1 MTECNMLN
9 FLFEIGIVLLLFS
22 LFKRNKGTFFFMK
35 FSILIIAI
43 PVLFVC
49 SFFYLGTE
57 ETLQEAMPG
66 IAIWRCAFILLAS
79 LLLLGLST
87 LISHLSFRNLFN
99 KEQKRKILMIESIVY
114 LVLSIGFMATWI
126 YDVFWSISRLV
137 YLCGKSTVFLWF
149 RMWVR
154 EQRGDKIGC
163 AHLVRSR
170 GAAAKPRNRALWGRS
185 IVFLLAPICKR
196 ACMGANKKTI
206 ATVVTTVSRLGGEDK
221 TFDIIP
227 CEIVQHNK

>member
-1 MTECNMLN
+1 MTECDMLN

-126 YDVFWSISRLV
+126 YDVF
-137 YLCGKSTVFLWF
+137 
-149 RMWVR
+149 
-154 EQRGDKIGC
+154 
-163 AHLVRSR
+163 
-170 GAAAKPRNRALWGRS
+170 
-185 IVFLLAPICKR
+185 
-196 ACMGANKKTI
+196 
-206 ATVVTTVSRLGGEDK
+206 
-221 TFDIIP
+221 
-227 CEIVQHNK
+227 

>member
-43 PVLFVC
+43 PVFFVC

-126 YDVFWSISRLV
+126 YDVFWSISRLI
-137 YLCGKSTVFLWF
+137 YLCGKSTAFLSL
-149 RMWVR
+149 
-154 EQRGDKIGC
+154 GC
-163 AHLVRSR
+163 LA
-170 GAAAKPRNRALWGRS
+170 NNCQIS
-185 IVFLLAPICKR
+185 INSWISLP
-196 ACMGANKKTI
+196 
-206 ATVVTTVSRLGGEDK
+206 
-221 TFDIIP
+221 
-227 CEIVQHNK
+227 

>member
-99 KEQKRKILMIESIVY
+99 KEQKRKILIIESIVY

-126 YDVFWSISRLV
+126 YDVFWSITRLTNL
-137 YLCGKSTVFLWF
+137 YQNDKTLDGYYRLMNTNASKRAQCQVFLNIAE
-149 RMWVR
+149 R
-154 EQRGDKIGC
+154 EHWR
-163 AHLVRSR
+163 RS
-170 GAAAKPRNRALWGRS
+170 
-185 IVFLLAPICKR
+185 
-196 ACMGANKKTI
+196 
-206 ATVVTTVSRLGGEDK
+206 
-221 TFDIIP
+221 
-227 CEIVQHNK
+227 Q

>member
-1 MTECNMLN
+1 MLN
-9 FLFEIGIVLLLFS
+9 FFFEIGIVLLLFS

-57 ETLQEAMPG
+57 ETLKEAMPG

-126 YDVFWSISRLV
+126 YDVFWSISRLIL
-137 YLCGKSTVFLWF
+137 LCGKSAA
-149 RMWVR
+149 
-154 EQRGDKIGC
+154 C
-163 AHLVRSR
+163 ALKRRDLQFSCNDDGLVKAWISR
-170 GAAAKPRNRALWGRS
+170 LNPSDLAAAA
-185 IVFLLAPICKR
+185 
-196 ACMGANKKTI
+196 
-206 ATVVTTVSRLGGEDK
+206 GE
-221 TFDIIP
+221 
-227 CEIVQHNK
+227 

>member
-126 YDVFWSISRLV
+126 YDVFWSISRLGNFSKIIK
-137 YLCGKSTVFLWF
+137 LRTSANASWIIKSWLNERIAMLAWALPSENDLSKST
-149 RMWVR
+149 
-154 EQRGDKIGC
+154 K
-163 AHLVRSR
+163 
-170 GAAAKPRNRALWGRS
+170 K
-185 IVFLLAPICKR
+185 KR
-196 ACMGANKKTI
+196 K
-206 ATVVTTVSRLGGEDK
+206 
-221 TFDIIP
+221 
-227 CEIVQHNK
+227 

>member
-126 YDVFWSISRLV
+126 YDVFWSISRLI
-137 YLCGKSTVFLWF
+137 YLCGKSTVFFHGLMNHLILKREHYCQTKGALDMGLIWYTSFSLVHYWF
-149 RMWVR
+149 CL
-154 EQRGDKIGC
+154 E
-163 AHLVRSR
+163 
-170 GAAAKPRNRALWGRS
+170 
-185 IVFLLAPICKR
+185 
-196 ACMGANKKTI
+196 
-206 ATVVTTVSRLGGEDK
+206 
-221 TFDIIP
+221 
-227 CEIVQHNK
+227 

>member
-126 YDVFWSISRLV
+126 YDVFWSISRLGNFSKIIK
-137 YLCGKSTVFLWF
+137 LRTSANASWIICHRKSWANRIIISIFAWND
-149 RMWVR
+149 RMQYAKLFIWNR
-154 EQRGDKIGC
+154 Y
-163 AHLVRSR
+163 RS
-170 GAAAKPRNRALWGRS
+170 AS
-185 IVFLLAPICKR
+185 FF
-196 ACMGANKKTI
+196 
-206 ATVVTTVSRLGGEDK
+206 S
-221 TFDIIP
+221 F
-227 CEIVQHNK
+227 

>member
-126 YDVFWSISRLV
+126 YDVFWSISRLI
-137 YLCGKSTVFLWF
+137 YLCQRKSTAFIFWYSPST
-149 RMWVR
+149 
-154 EQRGDKIGC
+154 GSKPP
-163 AHLVRSR
+163 SR
-170 GAAAKPRNRALWGRS
+170 KAR
-185 IVFLLAPICKR
+185 
-196 ACMGANKKTI
+196 
-206 ATVVTTVSRLGGEDK
+206 
-221 TFDIIP
+221 
-227 CEIVQHNK
+227 Q